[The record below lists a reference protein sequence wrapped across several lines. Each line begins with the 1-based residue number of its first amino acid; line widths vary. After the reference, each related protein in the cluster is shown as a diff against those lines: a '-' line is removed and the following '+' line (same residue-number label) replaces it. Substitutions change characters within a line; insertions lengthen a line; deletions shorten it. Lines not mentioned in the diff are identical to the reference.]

1 MTIIGM
7 NIKKARIQE
16 DLSQESLAEKLH
28 VTRQT
33 VSNWENGKSNPD
45 IEMIL
50 QISEVLK
57 TDPNKLIYPVAHRKK
72 SGYKG
77 VSFKPVLITMIG
89 FWFLL
94 TIGAGLS
101 IPLFR
106 VILGGGIQEEFLYPI
121 YFGIMALAGLVV
133 GCTCVILDE
142 IRNYEYYKEFGDEL
156 FHLDGTDELKY
167 EEDPSP

>member
-1 MTIIGM
+1 
-7 NIKKARIQE
+7 
-16 DLSQESLAEKLH
+16 

-57 TDPNKLIYPVAHRKK
+57 TDPNKLIYPAAHRKK
-72 SGYKG
+72 MGYKG
-77 VSFKPVLITMIG
+77 VSFKPVLITMIA
-89 FWFLL
+89 FWLLL
-94 TIGAGLS
+94 TFGSLIS

-106 VILGGGIQEEFLYPI
+106 GIMGGGIEEEFLYPI
-121 YFGIMALAGLVV
+121 YFGIMALAGLMV

-142 IRNYEYYKEFGDEL
+142 IRNYEYYKEFGDEIL
-156 FHLDGTDELKY
+156 ALDGNDELKY
-167 EEDPSP
+167 EEG